1 MTAMWNYLDKY
12 GMLVATVASLYSAIM
27 WFIQKRNQKRLK
39 EPVAIWL
46 VSEVDLSKVLYKMP
60 YRPARGS
67 VTRAEVL
74 GLLGMIPSRQERYD
88 WKSLISLEFMA
99 QFEEVAAF
107 RRNRIEIPISEEE
120 FKQLDIQNP

>member
-1 MTAMWNYLDKY
+1 MWNYLDKY

-46 VSEVDLSKVLYKMP
+46 VSEADLSKVLYKMP

-67 VTRAEVL
+67 VSRAEVL

-107 RRNRIEIPISEEE
+107 RRNRIEIPISEAE